1 MQNLRW
7 PPRARQPI
15 KDKILYIGYFACENL
30 KKSINKTN
38 KSGFLFELNVKIAN
52 LGQPNCVQV
61 IKFVSIILL
70 FSIIQGAFAQGTT
83 TPQYRYLILFKDKES
98 TNFSVNNPQ
107 AFLSQRAI
115 ARRQKMQI
123 KVTEQDLPV
132 NSSYLSQI
140 SNQGVQI
147 LYPLK
152 WVNGAVIKTDPVK
165 LKKVLSLPAVKGYY
179 KNMALDSTSGIQG
192 NSLNRSLAEES
203 ISDYGASFAQ
213 LTQIGADI
221 MHQNGFKGEN
231 VLITLLDDGY
241 LDANTSPVL
250 SPIFQEK
257 RINATL
263 ITDPTIKNVFKG
275 GSHGTEVLSTMAGQA
290 PGKLFG
296 TAYLANFALAQTE
309 ESQHELLIEE
319 VNWLR
324 GAEWADSLGTDII
337 SSSLGYTTF
346 DNPKYD
352 HVYKDMDGKTAIST
366 KAAVWASQR
375 GIICTI
381 SAGNEGSSSWKYIS
395 SPADADSIISV
406 AAVDRTGIRASF
418 SSLGPSFDN
427 RIKPDIA
434 AMGLGT
440 ITGRSDGTI
449 SAVSGTSFSAPLI
462 AGIAAGLVQA
472 HPTKSAWEIM
482 RALRMS
488 GTLAMNPN
496 TNLGYGIPHFD
507 RASKIINP
515 ILAIEPQVNHSIRI
529 YPNPITIGQSLRI
542 EHQKKTPVNL
552 EIISSQGAVVQTLN
566 NLPEQSEISL
576 PPFVSGK
583 YYFRFT
589 SETGIETLPV
599 MLNLSK

>member
-1 MQNLRW
+1 MRNPRW
-7 PPRARQPI
+7 PPTAKQPI
-15 KDKILYIGYFACENL
+15 EDRSLFLGYIACKNL
-30 KKSINKTN
+30 KKSIIKTN
-38 KSGFLFELNVKIAN
+38 KSGFLFELKVKIAN

-61 IKFVSIILL
+61 IKFLSFILL
-70 FSIIQGAFAQGTT
+70 FSILQGSFAQGTA
-83 TPQYRYLILFKDKES
+83 TPQYRYLILFKDKAS

-123 KVTEQDLPV
+123 KITEQDLPV
-132 NSSYLSQI
+132 NPSYLAQI
-140 SNQGVQI
+140 TGLGVQI

-152 WVNGAVIKTDPVK
+152 WINGAVVKTEPSQ
-165 LKKVLSLPAVKGYY
+165 LKRILNLASVKGYF
-179 KNMALDSTSGIQG
+179 KNMALDSSNAIQG
-192 NSLNRSLAEES
+192 KLLNRNLAEES

-213 LTQIGADI
+213 LTQIGVDV
-221 MHQNGFKGEN
+221 MHNKGFKGEN

-241 LDANTSPVL
+241 FNANTSPVL
-250 SPIFQEK
+250 SAAFQEK
-257 RINATL
+257 RISATL
-263 ITDPTIKNVFKG
+263 TTDPNLNNVYKG
-275 GSHGTEVLSTMAGQA
+275 GPHGTEVLSTLAGQV
-290 PGKLFG
+290 PGKLYGSAFM
-296 TAYLANFALAQTE
+296 ASFALAQTE

-346 DNPKYD
+346 DNPRYD
-352 HVYKDMDGKTAIST
+352 HTYQNMDGKTAISSR
-366 KAAVWASQR
+366 AAAWASQR
-375 GIICTI
+375 GIICTV
-381 SAGNEGSSSWKYIS
+381 SAGNEGSSTWKYIS

-418 SSLGPSFDN
+418 SSIGPSFDK

-440 ITGRSDGTI
+440 ISARIDGTI

-462 AGIAAGLVQA
+462 AGLAAGLVQA
-472 HPTKSAWEIM
+472 HPTKNAWEIM
-482 RALRMS
+482 RGLRMS
-488 GTLAMNPN
+488 GTLAVNP
-496 TNLGYGIPHFD
+496 TFNLGYGIPNFD

-515 ILAIEPQVNHSIRI
+515 ILSLEPHQTSSIRV
-529 YPNPITIGQSLRI
+529 YPNPISVGQSIHI
-542 EHQKKTPVNL
+542 EHAQNMPVNL
-552 EIISSQGAVVQTLN
+552 DIISTQGAVIQTLT
-566 NLPEQSEISL
+566 NLPKQSEISL

-589 SETGIETLPV
+589 SESGIEILPIL
-599 MLNLSK
+599 LNLH

>member
-1 MQNLRW
+1 M
-7 PPRARQPI
+7 
-15 KDKILYIGYFACENL
+15 
-30 KKSINKTN
+30 
-38 KSGFLFELNVKIAN
+38 FELKVKIAN
-52 LGQPNCVQV
+52 LAQPNCVQV
-61 IKFVSIILL
+61 IKFLSFILL
-70 FSIIQGAFAQGTT
+70 FSIIQGSFAQGTA
-83 TPQYRYLILFKDKES
+83 TPQYRYLILFKDKQY
-98 TNFSVNNPQ
+98 TNFSLNNPD
-107 AFLSQRAI
+107 AFLSPRAI

-123 KVTEQDLPV
+123 KVNEQDLPV
-132 NSSYLSQI
+132 SSTYLTQI

-165 LKKVLSLPAVKGYY
+165 LKKILSLPVVKGYY
-179 KNMALDSTSGIQG
+179 KNMALDSASGIQG
-192 NSLNRSLAEES
+192 NSLNRNISDES
-203 ISDYGASFAQ
+203 VTDYGASFAQ
-213 LTQIGADI
+213 LTQIGADV
-221 MHQNGFKGEN
+221 MHQNGYKGEN
-231 VLITLLDDGY
+231 VLISLLDDGF
-241 LDANTSPVL
+241 LDANTSPSL

-257 RINATL
+257 RIHATL
-263 ITDPTIKNVFKG
+263 TTDPTLKTVYKG
-275 GSHGTEVLSTMAGQA
+275 GSHGTEVLSTVAAQV

-296 TAYLANFALAQTE
+296 TAYMANFALAQTE
-309 ESQHELLIEE
+309 ESQHEMLIEE

-352 HVYKDMDGKTAIST
+352 HAYIDMDGKTAIST

-381 SAGNEGSSSWKYIS
+381 SAGNEGSSSWKFIS

-418 SSLGPSFDN
+418 SSMGPSFDN

-440 ITGRSDGTI
+440 ISSKPDGTI
-449 SAVSGTSFSAPLI
+449 TAVSGTSFSAPLV

-482 RALRMS
+482 KAIRLS
-488 GTLAMNPN
+488 GTLALSPN
-496 TNLGYGIPHFD
+496 SNLGYGIPHFD

-515 ILAIEPQVNHSIRI
+515 VLGNEPVIHNAIQI
-529 YPNPITIGQSLRI
+529 YPNPVSLGQGLHI
-542 EHQKKTPVNL
+542 HHQKKSAVNL
-552 EIISSQGAVVQTLN
+552 DIVSPQGAVIQSLS

-589 SETGIETLPV
+589 SESGIEIVPV
-599 MLNLSK
+599 LINLSK

>member
-1 MQNLRW
+1 
-7 PPRARQPI
+7 
-15 KDKILYIGYFACENL
+15 
-30 KKSINKTN
+30 
-38 KSGFLFELNVKIAN
+38 
-52 LGQPNCVQV
+52 
-61 IKFVSIILL
+61 
-70 FSIIQGAFAQGTT
+70 
-83 TPQYRYLILFKDKES
+83 
-98 TNFSVNNPQ
+98 
-107 AFLSQRAI
+107 
-115 ARRQKMQI
+115 
-123 KVTEQDLPV
+123 
-132 NSSYLSQI
+132 
-140 SNQGVQI
+140 
-147 LYPLK
+147 
-152 WVNGAVIKTDPVK
+152 
-165 LKKVLSLPAVKGYY
+165 
-179 KNMALDSTSGIQG
+179 
-192 NSLNRSLAEES
+192 
-203 ISDYGASFAQ
+203 
-213 LTQIGADI
+213 
-221 MHQNGFKGEN
+221 
-231 VLITLLDDGY
+231 
-241 LDANTSPVL
+241 
-250 SPIFQEK
+250 
-257 RINATL
+257 
-263 ITDPTIKNVFKG
+263 
-275 GSHGTEVLSTMAGQA
+275 MAGQA

-375 GIICTI
+375 GIICTV

-418 SSLGPSFDN
+418 SSMGPSFDN

-440 ITGRSDGTI
+440 ITSRSDGTI

-462 AGIAAGLVQA
+462 AGIAAGLIQA

-515 ILAIEPQVNHSIRI
+515 ILAIEPQVNNSIRI
-529 YPNPITIGQSLRI
+529 FPNPITIGQSLRI
-542 EHQKKTPVNL
+542 EHQKKTPVIL
-552 EIISSQGAVVQTLN
+552 EIISPQGAVVQTLS